1 MECPCLERVKT
12 DPAIVIDK
20 EQEEAL
26 TYKIFTTVLQG
37 LNDFRLF
44 YPRLSFVYEIYEFT
58 TPDDRVMLGEGD
70 VQQPA
75 I

>member
-1 MECPCLERVKT
+1 MKS
-12 DPAIVIDK
+12 DPGFVIDD
-20 EQEEAL
+20 EAL
-26 TYKIFTTVLQG
+26 TYGIFTEVLRG

-44 YPRLSFVYEIYEFT
+44 YPRLSFVYEIYEFRRS
-58 TPDDRVMLGEGD
+58 DDRILLGEGD

>member
-1 MECPCLERVKT
+1 MKF
-12 DPAIVIDK
+12 DPGVVIHK

-26 TYKIFTTVLQG
+26 TYRIFTTVLQG

-58 TPDDRVMLGEGD
+58 AQGDRVMLGEGD